1 MEDEAL
7 EYEGRPGAG
16 LGIQIPVRSALLYAL
31 GEAGSEAHRE
41 LLLTYLGNTSGS
53 VLGGFYLPAMD
64 ALIKLGSARDL
75 ERLLRGP
82 ELVAANALGVL
93 GAVGRRDLLR
103 SALNDP
109 RERVADAARFGLGEL
124 KGD

>member
-1 MEDEAL
+1 
-7 EYEGRPGAG
+7 
-16 LGIQIPVRSALLYAL
+16 
-31 GEAGSEAHRE
+31 
-41 LLLTYLGNTSGS
+41 
-53 VLGGFYLPAMD
+53 MD